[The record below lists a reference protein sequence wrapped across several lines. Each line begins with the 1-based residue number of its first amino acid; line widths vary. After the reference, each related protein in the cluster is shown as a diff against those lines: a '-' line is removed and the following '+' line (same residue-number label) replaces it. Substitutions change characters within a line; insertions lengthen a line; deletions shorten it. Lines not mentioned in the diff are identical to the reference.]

1 MGRCCC
7 GSEAGEETELRKLA
21 SQQNFSWPPAG
32 AGLAWPSS
40 SSFLLFSVFAAAAA
54 SSVVFA
60 ADDFLPATR
69 RVVVL
74 DRT

>member
-40 SSFLLFSVFAAAAA
+40 SFLLFSVFAAAAA